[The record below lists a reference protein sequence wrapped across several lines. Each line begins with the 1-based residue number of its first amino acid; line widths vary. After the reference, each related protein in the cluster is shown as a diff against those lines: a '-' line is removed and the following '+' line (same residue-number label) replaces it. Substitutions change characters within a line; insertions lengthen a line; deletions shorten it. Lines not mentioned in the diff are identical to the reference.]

1 MGAVTRFPIPL
12 MVAIAYAVVLIIPFN
27 AALPGATVVLVLV
40 GIVVVM
46 PYLLMAKTMANNR
59 RFQAARS
66 ALMPGEE
73 VRFWWK
79 AGLFSFG
86 ERWVIVTTERLVIPR
101 VGLLRMRT
109 RSIPFAEI
117 YLADTSERSIGVGA
131 YGGGAGGH
139 HAVQSLPRARPGQ
152 RHCRSDQGR
161 PPPGAAAAADRRDRR
176 VVATPGPLSSSFPR
190 RCDDERRACSQCGS
204 PPKPVQFAAPI
215 QWQRSRR

>member
-12 MVAIAYAVVLIIPFN
+12 LVAIAYVVVLIFLFD
-27 AALPGATVVLVLV
+27 AALPGATVVLALV

-59 RFQAARS
+59 RFEGIKS
-66 ALMPGEE
+66 DLMPGEE

-79 AGLFSFG
+79 EGLLSFG
-86 ERWVIVTTERLVIPR
+86 ERWVIVTTDRLVIPR

-131 YGGGAGGH
+131 YGGGLLVGTTLSSRYLELDLVNG
-139 HAVQSLPRARPGQ
+139 AVVRIR
-152 RHCRSDQGR
+152 
-161 PPPGAAAAADRRDRR
+161 ADRPQVLRQRLID
-176 VVATPGPLSSSFPR
+176 AIA
-190 RCDDERRACSQCGS
+190 EWSQRQS
-204 PPKPVQFAAPI
+204 P
-215 QWQRSRR
+215 

>member
-12 MVAIAYAVVLIIPFN
+12 LVAIAYVVVMIFLFN

-59 RFQAARS
+59 RFQAAQS
-66 ALMPGEE
+66 DLMPGEE

-79 AGLFSFG
+79 AGLLSFG

-131 YGGGAGGH
+131 YGGGLLVGTTLSSRYLELDLVDGN
-139 HAVQSLPRARPGQ
+139 VVRIG
-152 RHCRSDQGR
+152 
-161 PPPGAAAAADRRDRR
+161 ADRPQVLRQRLID
-176 VVATPGPLSSSFPR
+176 AIA
-190 RCDDERRACSQCGS
+190 EWSQRQS
-204 PPKPVQFAAPI
+204 P
-215 QWQRSRR
+215 